1 MQGILEKVVCHT
13 ESPKKTH
20 THRVR
25 ERERE
30 REKKKP
36 LYPDTREVGRY

>member
-13 ESPKKTH
+13 ESPRKNTH
-20 THRVR
+20 TQSERERKR

-30 REKKKP
+30 EKTP
-36 LYPDTREVGRY
+36 LP